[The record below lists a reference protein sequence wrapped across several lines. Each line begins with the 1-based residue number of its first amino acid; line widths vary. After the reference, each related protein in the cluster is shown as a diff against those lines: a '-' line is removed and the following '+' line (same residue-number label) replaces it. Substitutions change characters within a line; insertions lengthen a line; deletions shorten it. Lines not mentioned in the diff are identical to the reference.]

1 MIENCVIPLQLAS
14 SNRMIFFALPDDL
27 IAFDQVSLDA
37 DCLFQ
42 NETKNFQSVVTLKV
56 LNLEGDICSKAQE
69 DSSYKEIPVGV
80 ILDMGSWVG
89 KIVHSC
95 MNMALSDF
103 YTVNNHYKT
112 RIVIHSRDTH
122 GEPLHALSAGSH
134 TSSCEFAIQLPFNPT
149 APTWE
154 LE

>member
-1 MIENCVIPLQLAS
+1 MPNEDPEGPKQS
-14 SNRMIFFALPDDL
+14 IFLDYKLCLMKGSERYDL
-27 IAFDQVSLDA
+27 IAFDQVRLDA

-42 NETKNFQSVVTLKV
+42 NETKIFQSVVTLKV
-56 LNLEGDICSKAQE
+56 LNLEGDVIYICSKAQE

-95 MNMALSDF
+95 MNMALSEF

-112 RIVIHSRDTH
+112 RIVLHSRDTH
-122 GEPLHALSAGSH
+122 GEPLHALSAEH
-134 TSSCEFAIQLPFNPT
+134 AVVLHAVVQ
-149 APTWE
+149 
-154 LE
+154 

>member
-27 IAFDQVSLDA
+27 IAFDQ
-37 DCLFQ
+37 
-42 NETKNFQSVVTLKV
+42 
-56 LNLEGDICSKAQE
+56 ICSKAQE

-112 RIVIHSRDTH
+112 RIVIHSMDTH
-122 GEPLHALSAGSH
+122 GEPLHALSADKYMATIDKYS
-134 TSSCEFAIQLPFNPT
+134 
-149 APTWE
+149 
-154 LE
+154 